1 MLGKSPQ
8 QKQKNLFAPLL
19 REIVNPGHE
28 LVLLSNKINWK
39 NLEEKLSDHYSH
51 TGQPS
56 KPVRLMAGLLILKQ
70 MYNYGDET
78 IVEAWIQNP
87 YYQYFCGEDTF
98 KWTMPCDPSD
108 LVHFRKRIGE
118 KGIRLI
124 FEISAGL
131 HEEKI
136 IKAKGVNI
144 DTTAQEKNI
153 TYPTDSKLYKKII
166 YQCWKIA
173 ATENIQLRQSYKITL
188 KKLMNILR
196 FSRSKQ
202 QLKQA
207 RKALRKL
214 KTIAGRLVRDVSR
227 NLQHNTYNVTIEI
240 FNKILAQ
247 QKHDKNKI
255 YSIHEPQVACIAKG
269 KQHKPYEFGNKIAIA
284 TTAHNNIIVGVES
297 FTGNPH
303 DSKTLEPVLK
313 NAHHTAQKQFDY
325 ASVDKGFRGKTKIG
339 NTQIIIPDKNNRKLT
354 RSKRRKLKNR
364 TAIEPIISH
373 VKHDYRMLR
382 NYLSGIE
389 GDTINALLA
398 CAAFNFKAALR
409 ELKDLFWL
417 YFLSALNFKFS
428 KLKVFISY

>member
-144 DTTAQEKNI
+144 DTTAQEK
-153 TYPTDSKLYKKII
+153 TSPTP
-166 YQCWKIA
+166 QTA
-173 ATENIQLRQSYKITL
+173 SYI
-188 KKLMNILR
+188 
-196 FSRSKQ
+196 
-202 QLKQA
+202 
-207 RKALRKL
+207 
-214 KTIAGRLVRDVSR
+214 
-227 NLQHNTYNVTIEI
+227 
-240 FNKILAQ
+240 
-247 QKHDKNKI
+247 
-255 YSIHEPQVACIAKG
+255 
-269 KQHKPYEFGNKIAIA
+269 
-284 TTAHNNIIVGVES
+284 
-297 FTGNPH
+297 
-303 DSKTLEPVLK
+303 
-313 NAHHTAQKQFDY
+313 
-325 ASVDKGFRGKTKIG
+325 
-339 NTQIIIPDKNNRKLT
+339 
-354 RSKRRKLKNR
+354 KR
-364 TAIEPIISH
+364 
-373 VKHDYRMLR
+373 
-382 NYLSGIE
+382 
-389 GDTINALLA
+389 
-398 CAAFNFKAALR
+398 
-409 ELKDLFWL
+409 
-417 YFLSALNFKFS
+417 
-428 KLKVFISY
+428 